1 MRCPFYRIDFVIF
14 FVDDVILSVWRM
26 EELYSELAT
35 SRNEFL
41 CSKIDIWSQHG
52 FEFNDEVINKS
63 WIKWDKK

>member
-1 MRCPFYRIDFVIF
+1 
-14 FVDDVILSVWRM
+14 M

-35 SRNEFL
+35 SRKEFL